1 MTVAFSSRVLLWCYQ
16 SAITFFISSSSGS
29 HSSNKFRCSLPYL
42 IRAVQPFLPWL
53 LLNHGTENVLMKFTD
68 TSLWLSQWTLY
79 SSSFSQSLTCIQ
91 TVECNLVLKD
101 FFFSFSF
108 LCFWPL
114 NLVILF
120 VDICFSLNFIMD
132 MSQMAI
138 ISSSQS
144 VGSIIIHIPIKSE
157 FKSQPTSLSLSF
169 RPRFPNVLSYP
180 HMYISNANTKWIIS
194 YLT

>member
-101 FFFSFSF
+101 FFFFIF
-108 LCFWPL
+108 
-114 NLVILF
+114 I
-120 VDICFSLNFIMD
+120 SLLLT
-132 MSQMAI
+132 
-138 ISSSQS
+138 
-144 VGSIIIHIPIKSE
+144 
-157 FKSQPTSLSLSF
+157 FKSCDPF
-169 RPRFPNVLSYP
+169 C
-180 HMYISNANTKWIIS
+180 W
-194 YLT
+194 YLLLTQLHNGYVSDGHHLILPICGFNYNPYTN